1 MPQPAVAHPD
11 AGFREYRIALIH
23 ASNRAA
29 YLHVAAL
36 VLAFNAWDWFVDPA
50 HALHALWIRL
60 AGAAVIVVSG
70 LYQHRTGP
78 AHAPLAAKVRL
89 LATAVS
95 ISGALAVLDDGFLV
109 GLSGLVI
116 AMIGAAYSSVDRRD
130 ALVMSMPPL
139 LVSLAIMA
147 ADGTGRFVFI
157 NAACFLALSV
167 AVSWLLSGMLGA
179 SYRRAYELE
188 HALLRESRIDALTGV
203 LNRRAL
209 EEQGKSAL
217 SLCQRHGQAFSV
229 LMIDIDFFKD
239 INDRY
244 GHPVGDQVLNALAGQ
259 CRKLTRG
266 SDRFGRWGGEEFLAV
281 LPETPIAQAQGLAE
295 RMRAAIAQTGFEF
308 GGDTQRV
315 TVSIG
320 VAGEDLLV
328 WTDTAET
335 WSRLV
340 SAADDAMYRAKH
352 AGRNRVEVAT
362 VEAVAAAAAG

>member
-1 MPQPAVAHPD
+1 MPQPVAELPD

-23 ASNRAA
+23 ASNKAA

-50 HALHALWIRL
+50 HAPTALWIRI
-60 AGAAVIVVSG
+60 AGAAAIIALG
-70 LYQHRTGP
+70 LYQHRAGP
-78 AHAPLAAKVRL
+78 AFAPLAAKIRL
-89 LATAVS
+89 LLTSAT

-116 AMIGAAYSSVDRRD
+116 AMIGAAYSSIDKRD
-130 ALVMSMPPL
+130 VLVLFVPPL
-139 LVSLAIMA
+139 LLALAIMA
-147 ADGTGRFVFI
+147 IDGVDRFVFI
-157 NAACFLALSV
+157 NAACFLALSL
-167 AVSWLLSGMLGA
+167 AAAWLLAGLLGA
-179 SYRRAYELE
+179 SYLRAYELE
-188 HALLRESRIDALTGV
+188 QALMRESRIDALTAV

-209 EEQGKSAL
+209 EEQGKASL
-217 SLCQRHGQAFSV
+217 SSCQRHGQAFSV
-229 LMIDIDFFKD
+229 LMVDIDFFKD

-259 CRKLTRG
+259 CRRLTRG

-281 LPETPIAQAQGLAE
+281 LPETPIAQAQGMAE

-320 VAGEDLLV
+320 VAGEDLLE

-340 SAADDAMYRAKH
+340 TAADDAMYRAKTG
-352 AGRNRVEVAT
+352 GRNRVET
-362 VEAVAAAAAG
+362 FDPDAAAERG